1 MRSVTLSSRA
11 ALATPPPPPRHT
23 HTLRR
28 YGAVE
33 EILND
38 VLNATGSLAGGM
50 GAHLNESV
58 RAVMADL
65 GELSE
70 GARGARRAEVET
82 RLSAHLAMLQAL
94 AAPGH
99 EPEH

>member
-1 MRSVTLSSRA
+1 M
-11 ALATPPPPPRHT
+11 
-23 HTLRR
+23 
-28 YGAVE
+28 E

-65 GELSE
+65 SELSE

-82 RLSAHLAMLQAL
+82 RLSAHLAMLQAQ
-94 AAPGH
+94 P
-99 EPEH
+99 EPEPEPEPEPIH

>member
-1 MRSVTLSSRA
+1 M
-11 ALATPPPPPRHT
+11 
-23 HTLRR
+23 
-28 YGAVE
+28 E

-65 GELSE
+65 NELSE

-82 RLSAHLAMLQAL
+82 RLSAHLAMLQAQ
-94 AAPGH
+94 P
-99 EPEH
+99 EPEPKHEH

>member
-1 MRSVTLSSRA
+1 MRSAAQSSRA
-11 ALATPPPPPRHT
+11 ALATPPLHPHT

-28 YGAVE
+28 YGSVE

-65 GELSE
+65 NELSE

-82 RLSAHLAMLQAL
+82 RLSAHLAMLQAQ
-94 AAPGH
+94 PEPEP

>member
-1 MRSVTLSSRA
+1 M
-11 ALATPPPPPRHT
+11 
-23 HTLRR
+23 
-28 YGAVE
+28 E

-38 VLNATGSLAGGM
+38 VLNATGSLERGM

-82 RLSAHLAMLQAL
+82 RLSAHLAMLQA
-94 AAPGH
+94 
-99 EPEH
+99 